1 MAKTGTKR
9 TEQTELTFHPPIAPD
24 PNESAKAGLLCPVY
38 LPPTAD
44 GLKELARGLSPV
56 LARTG
61 WQVLI
66 LEGEEGGACLE
77 IRNKDGQSRRLS
89 PDEALAWQ
97 ALLPQLSGLD
107 DLFSSPGPG
116 DRKDK

>member
-1 MAKTGTKR
+1 PVPPNVPLKP
-9 TEQTELTFHPPIAPD
+9 LLFCPIYHPPTGD
-24 PNESAKAGLLCPVY
+24 
-38 LPPTAD
+38 D
-44 GLKELARGLSPV
+44 LKDLARRLSPV

-107 DLFSSPGPG
+107 DLFSSQGPG